1 MPYSSLWTQ
10 IGEDRRYYE
19 NSCWTKR
26 INIWRR
32 YYWSEYVFGTLRL
45 FEDNK
50 TEYVARIYPPYD
62 SDVPFVTG
70 GVYFVEKMGALEY
83 HVWSNVTYQSY
94 YFGTAVSNVQ
104 PGEQY
109 LFSKIQLAVENAI
122 NRYSDSSIPVIELS
136 LQENPALSAS
146 TL

>member
-1 MPYSSLWTQ
+1 
-10 IGEDRRYYE
+10 
-19 NSCWTKR
+19 
-26 INIWRR
+26 
-32 YYWSEYVFGTLRL
+32 
-45 FEDNK
+45 
-50 TEYVARIYPPYD
+50 
-62 SDVPFVTG
+62 
-70 GVYFVEKMGALEY
+70 MGALEY
-83 HVWSNVTYQSY
+83 HVWSNLTYQSY